1 MFSAYFKTIDSLFF
15 FFLFSS
21 ALVKQIN
28 CSFLTNI
35 CLKKNYALTRKVVF

>member
-15 FFLFSS
+15 FLFSY

-35 CLKKNYALTRKVVF
+35 CLRKNYALTRKVVF